1 MTSFPLYLAA
11 GISLE
16 GYILLKAVDAI
27 PDIFKT
33 LLNVTEVMA
42 VTTIVAKKAKWELVV
57 NLV

>member
-1 MTSFPLYLAA
+1 MNLYLAA
-11 GISLE
+11 GIPLE

-42 VTTIVAKKAKWELVV
+42 VATIVAKKARWKFGENLLV
-57 NLV
+57 